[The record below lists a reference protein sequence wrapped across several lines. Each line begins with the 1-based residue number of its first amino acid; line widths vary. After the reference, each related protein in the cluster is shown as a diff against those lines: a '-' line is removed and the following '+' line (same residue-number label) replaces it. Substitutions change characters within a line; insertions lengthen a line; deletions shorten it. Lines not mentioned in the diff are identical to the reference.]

1 MSYQRHHAT
10 PPKGT
15 GTTPLS
21 QPGVFDTLIQS
32 SAVALFHDYGV
43 AAAPL
48 TPTFIGVEDFRAHY
62 PLAAIGFR
70 GPGMDAA
77 LILSIPRE
85 VSAHV
90 RLEPGRPLDQRDLA
104 RELVNQAM
112 GRIKNRLCQYQ
123 VTLKCGLPSSAD
135 TPRDLDR
142 VAPQRGPLTVYRLRT
157 IHAQILVATKGA
169 IDPSSLVY
177 SSTTV
182 LNGEGDIIVF

>member
-1 MSYQRHHAT
+1 MAAERHHAT
-10 PPKGT
+10 PPRGT
-15 GTTPLS
+15 GATPPA

-32 SAVALFHDYGV
+32 STVALFHDYGV

-77 LILSIPRE
+77 LILSIPLE

-90 RLEPGRPLDQRDLA
+90 RMEASRQLDQRDLA

-112 GRIKNRLCQYQ
+112 GRIKNRLSQYQ
-123 VTLKCGLPSSAD
+123 VTLKCGLPASAN
-135 TPRDLDR
+135 TLRDLDR
-142 VAPQRGPLTVYRLRT
+142 IAPQRGPLTVYRLRT
-157 IHAQILVATKGA
+157 IYAQILVATKGA
-169 IDPSSLVY
+169 IDPSHLVY
-177 SSTTV
+177 SSATV

>member
-1 MSYQRHHAT
+1 METKRYHAT
-10 PPKGT
+10 PPR
-15 GTTPLS
+15 GTTTTPAS

-48 TPTFIGVEDFRAHY
+48 TPAFIGLEEFHAHY
-62 PLAAIGFR
+62 PLAVIGFR

-85 VSAHV
+85 VCAQV
-90 RLEPGRPLDQRDLA
+90 RLDANRQLDPRDLS

-112 GRIKNRLCQYQ
+112 GRIKNRLTQYQ
-123 VTLKCGLPSSAD
+123 VTLKCGLPNSAE

-157 IHAQILVATKGA
+157 IRAHILVATKGS
-169 IDPSSLVY
+169 IDPSHLAY
-177 SSTTV
+177 STATV